1 MKSLLVK
8 LVLPVAAFMLASA
21 GALSTTNAGTAST
34 SAPAQGFIRIAPFN
48 CQFVK
53 MCNNVGAITCEDS
66 AGTNLLGKAT
76 PQSDC
81 LVPLT
86 HRPPN

>member
-1 MKSLLVK
+1 MKTLLVK
-8 LVLPVAAFMLASA
+8 SFLPVAAFMLASA
-21 GALSTTNAGTAST
+21 GAVST
-34 SAPAQGFIRIAPFN
+34 STSGTTSRPATVQGFIRIAPFN

-53 MCNNVGAITCEDS
+53 MCNNIGSITCEDNLQ
-66 AGTNLLGKAT
+66 TPLLGKAT